1 MAFITSLTIKNFFS
15 IKDEVTIDFKA
26 SPYNIENNPERLFE
40 FDGKYYNKIISFY
53 GANASGKTTILKA
66 ITVLAS
72 IVVNEQRDNFPP
84 SFKNK
89 FARLNSNSEL
99 EISFVLKNKEYE
111 EYTYFIKFES
121 SKYNNIGIK
130 NEILYKTENSKR
142 KMIFNRVD
150 KKVTNV
156 DKNIQDNIF
165 TNLNPKK
172 SLIQEFLKHEKTG
185 SFKNINYFFVFILRS
200 SNITLYKTQLST
212 NISHEKTI
220 GDFIYSKESKV
231 EQFFLNFFQ
240 SIEQDIIKV
249 KANFIEKDDEEK
261 EFKGIEL
268 FHKIKKNEPLAFD
281 FESDGTQMIMKIL
294 LDIYIAKATNSI
306 LIIDEFDSILHPML
320 VPIIINLLIKNDIQ
334 IIYSTHNIYNMQFL
348 QNDEIF
354 LIEKDE
360 KHTTTIKPVKN
371 NPNIKGYKNLLTLY
385 ENGDLGGVPNI
396 KEIITKIL

>member
-40 FDGKYYNKIISFY
+40 FNGEYYNKIISFY

-66 ITVLAS
+66 ITILTS
-72 IVVNEQRDNFPP
+72 IVVNEQRDNFPS

-111 EYTYFIKFES
+111 EYRYFIKFES
-121 SKYNNIGIK
+121 SKYNNTGIK
-130 NEILYKTENSKR
+130 NEILYKLENSKR
-142 KMIFNRVD
+142 RTIFNRAD
-150 KKVTNV
+150 KKVINV

-185 SFKNINYFFVFILRS
+185 SFMNIHYFFLFLFRS
-200 SNITLYKTQLST
+200 SNVTMYKTQLNT
-212 NISHEKTI
+212 DTSHERNI
-220 GDFIYSKESKV
+220 GNFIYLKEEKV

-261 EFKGIEL
+261 EFKGIEI

-281 FESDGTQMIMKIL
+281 LESDGTQMIMKIL

-320 VPIIINLLIKNDIQ
+320 VPIIINLLIENDIQ

-371 NPNIKGYKNLLTLY
+371 NPDIKGYKNLLTLY

-396 KEIITKIL
+396 KEIITKII